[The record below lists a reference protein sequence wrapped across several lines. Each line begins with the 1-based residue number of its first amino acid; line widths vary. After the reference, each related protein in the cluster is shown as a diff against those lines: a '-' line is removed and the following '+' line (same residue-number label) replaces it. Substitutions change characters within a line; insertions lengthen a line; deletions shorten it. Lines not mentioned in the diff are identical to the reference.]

1 MVMTAP
7 NRPACDSTSSIPA
20 YKLNNAFTL
29 NTVGPYMAGVRARGG
44 TRPDVSLFK
53 VFKIHEHTTF
63 EIRAE
68 FFNALNSPVFVSS
81 APPLSVPGAP
91 PTGKFP

>member
-1 MVMTAP
+1 MTAP